1 MTTISTGP
9 NNFDALLT
17 PASSPSINAAPV
29 LTSPDYLNQL
39 SNAPV
44 SLTGIIETQS
54 LYQSALSDAQ
64 TALALQDTAVDTEF
78 TNLGNGVIRL
88 LNGQVLILTQSAGV
102 YSLIPYSET
111 QVNGPLLGT
120 DLNKI
125 DPSEMADYQTRYI
138 QIDAPNYN
146 SDNAD
151 LSFMR
156 IVENTPSQDNVFPRP
171 SAGWLQPGITE
182 TKFKQFILLQ
192 LGEASKERMQIVETS
207 QDFQVLFFN
216 KKPEFL
222 SISGILKN
230 TIDNPWN
237 VNMVFLWDNLM
248 RGTKLVENGWILQF
262 YADGQLYYGYPFEF
276 NRSKIAPNDFTVQ
289 FGLTFIVTDRINLY
303 NTDSTLTQSA
313 QTVKTA

>member
-1 MTTISTGP
+1 MDTLSDLWNMPSVDFSDPMTEDFISTDQAQSILDTAFSDKTSLV
-9 NNFDALLT
+9 NQALTQAAADQAAELL
-17 PASSPSINAAPV
+17 SINK
-29 LTSPDYLNQL
+29 LTL
-39 SNAPV
+39 V
-44 SLTGIIETQS
+44 G
-54 LYQSALSDAQ
+54 
-64 TALALQDTAVDTEF
+64 VDTWLASDGR
-78 TNLGNGVIRL
+78 TYIIKNT
-88 LNGQVLILTQSAGV
+88 NGQVVLELAVDANNFTDTSQSTSV
-102 YSLIPYSET
+102 IFDVTDQEDYNNRYVSIDS
-111 QVNGPLLGT
+111 PLRRN
-120 DLNKI
+120 DSRDI
-125 DPSEMADYQTRYI
+125 A
-138 QIDAPNYN
+138 
-146 SDNAD
+146 
-151 LSFMR
+151 FFR
-156 IVENTPSQDNVFPRP
+156 IVTNDSKHDPIFPNFGAAYP
-171 SAGWLQPGITE
+171 QPGMTAN
-182 TKFKQFILLQ
+182 KFKQFILLQ

-237 VNMVFLWDNLM
+237 VNMIFLWDNLM